1 MVPLF
6 RSPLYWVIFWH
17 FLKLS
22 FSPFGPQVSKDE
34 ILKLLR
40 GMPLTE
46 GVPEMLLSL
55 KKIGSVFVIVSDAN
69 AIFIR
74 EPLDSRNLLDL
85 FKKIV
90 TNPAEFDQ
98 DGRLNMSPF
107 TEQVQ

>member
-1 MVPLF
+1 M
-6 RSPLYWVIFWH
+6 
-17 FLKLS
+17 
-22 FSPFGPQVSKDE
+22 
-34 ILKLLR
+34 KLLR

-55 KKIGSVFVIVSDAN
+55 KKIDSVFVIVSDAN